1 MRQIYCIYG
10 IYLCIFVPQA
20 EFLKKKIY
28 EYSKKSPLKRKIID
42 LDENT
47 FKTLSIMAIQKGT
60 NLKNYIETLL
70 NDIAEDY
77 EDAKIY
83 AKLSK
88 EQPEGL
94 VPVSKEEQDEFEQ
107 WLGV

>member
-1 MRQIYCIYG
+1 MSTAAIT
-10 IYLCIFVPQA
+10 P
-20 EFLKKKIY
+20 
-28 EYSKKSPLKRKIID
+28 SKRKIID

-70 NDIAEDY
+70 NEIAEDY

-88 EQPEGL
+88 ERPEGNIML
-94 VPVSKEEQDEFEQ
+94 NEQEKADFEK
-107 WLGV
+107 WIGV

>member
-1 MRQIYCIYG
+1 MSTVA
-10 IYLCIFVPQA
+10 L
-20 EFLKKKIY
+20 
-28 EYSKKSPLKRKIID
+28 SPSKRKIID

-60 NLKNYIETLL
+60 NLKNYIEELL
-70 NDIAEDY
+70 NEIAEDY

-88 EQPEGL
+88 ERPDGSIML
-94 VPVSKEEQDEFEQ
+94 NEQEKADFEK